1 LFRRAKSRILVPTI
15 AILAA
20 WTASGCTAAFGPGYT
35 IEKQRVEVSYTQQT
49 PDRVSVRTSYE
60 LKNTGTRPLSVLELQ
75 PPDSAIIPP
84 QDLHVQW
91 RGKTIEIPAVKPTD
105 NPVDMLRVALPAS
118 WEIGESGEFL
128 VIYDVKISPEKSA
141 IGANH
146 GAAFFLPSSGWLPA
160 LLPAHGAF
168 ATGGAPPPK
177 WNLVVNVPE
186 GYRVRASGENRGAE
200 KHSKAAGVRF
210 EQMSGTNFDPY
221 VAAGPYVEQQIHSTG
236 RTIIFWTATP
246 LANNRSG
253 QLGKLIAA
261 DDSFFS
267 TEFGAAE
274 KNKSP
279 IYLIECPQGTPALQD
294 RPWTSQTGCLTQP
307 HSVVIPS
314 EDFRTNFGK
323 GAPEGYMKS
332 VDLQLAAT
340 WLYFSARLGR
350 YNALFPLAAV
360 PDYAGIDLAVSR
372 KPDSRNQ
379 AVRDLL
385 QKVDTIPD
393 GGKQL
398 VRIDAQDSPELKD
411 RARAESV
418 LFFFALEDRC
428 GAKNVHKGLA
438 RASRLL
444 RGETWDPADL
454 RSAIEAECGGPV
466 LDSFFREWMHSS
478 QIPPEFRARYASSTA
493 IK

>member
-1 LFRRAKSRILVPTI
+1 M
-15 AILAA
+15 
-20 WTASGCTAAFGPGYT
+20 
-35 IEKQRVEVSYTQQT
+35 SYTQQT
-49 PDRVSVRTSYE
+49 PDRVSVRASYE

-75 PPDSAIIPP
+75 PPDSEIIQP
-84 QDLHVQW
+84 QDLRVEW
-91 RGKTIEIPAVKPTD
+91 RGKTIEIPSVKSADDTAD
-105 NPVDMLRVALPAS
+105 TLRAALPAS

-128 VIYDVKISPEKSA
+128 VSYDVKISPQKSA

-146 GAAFFLPSSGWLPA
+146 GATFFLPSSGWLPA

-177 WNLVVNVPE
+177 WDLVVSVPE
-186 GYRVRASGENRGAE
+186 GYRVRASGEDRGAE
-200 KHSKAAGVRF
+200 KRAKGAGVRF
-210 EQMSGTNFDPY
+210 EQKSGSNFDAY
-221 VAAGPYVEQQIHSTG
+221 VAAGPYIEQQVHSTG
-236 RTIIFWTATP
+236 RTVIFWTSTP

-253 QLGKLIAA
+253 QLSKLIAA

-267 TEFGAAE
+267 TEFGAGE
-274 KNKSP
+274 TKSP
-279 IYLIECPQGTPALQD
+279 IYLIECPQGAPRSQE

-314 EDFRTNFGK
+314 EDFSAN
-323 GAPEGYMKS
+323 APDGYMKS

-350 YNALFPLAAV
+350 YDALFPLAAV
-360 PDYAGIDLAVSR
+360 PDYAGIDLSVSR
-372 KPDSRNQ
+372 NPQSRNET
-379 AVRDLL
+379 VRDLL
-385 QKVDTIPD
+385 HQVDVIPD
-393 GGKQL
+393 GGKPL
-398 VRIDAQDSPELKD
+398 GHVLAQDPPEVKD

-444 RGETWDPADL
+444 RGETWGPADL

-466 LDSFFREWMHSS
+466 LDSFFREWMHGPG
-478 QIPPEFRARYASSTA
+478 IPPEFRARYVTSAA
-493 IK
+493 AN

>member
-1 LFRRAKSRILVPTI
+1 M
-15 AILAA
+15 
-20 WTASGCTAAFGPGYT
+20 ASGCTAAFGPGYT
-35 IEKQRVEVSYTQQT
+35 IEKQRVDVSYTQQT
-49 PDRVSVRTSYE
+49 PDRVSVRASYE
-60 LKNTGTRPLSVLELQ
+60 LKNTGTRPLSTLELQ
-75 PPDSAIIPP
+75 PPDAEIIPP
-84 QDLHVQW
+84 QDLRVEW
-91 RGKTIEIPAVKPTD
+91 RGKTIEIPTVKPAD
-105 NPVDMLRVALPAS
+105 NTADTLRAALPES
-118 WEIGESGEFL
+118 WAIGESGEFL
-128 VIYDVKISPEKSA
+128 VSYDVKISPEKSA

-146 GAAFFLPSSGWLPA
+146 SAAFFLPSSGWLPA

-177 WNLVVNVPE
+177 WDLVVNVPE
-186 GYRVRASGENRGAE
+186 GYRVRASGENRGAD
-200 KHSKAAGVRF
+200 KKAKGAGVRF
-210 EQMSGTNFDPY
+210 EQLSGTNFDPY
-221 VAAGPYVEQQIHSTG
+221 VAAGPYIEQQIHSTG
-236 RTIIFWTATP
+236 RTVIFWTASP

-253 QLGKLIAA
+253 ALGKLIAA
-261 DDSFFS
+261 ADSFFT

-279 IYLIECPQGTPALQD
+279 IYLIECPQGTPVSQE

-314 EDFRTNFGK
+314 EDFAVS
-323 GAPEGYMKS
+323 APEGYMKS

-350 YNALFPLAAV
+350 YDALFPLVAV

-372 KPDSRNQ
+372 NPESRNQ

-385 QKVDTIPD
+385 HKVDAIPSD
-393 GGKQL
+393 GKPL
-398 VRIDAQDSPELKD
+398 AHVLTEDPLDVKD
-411 RARAESV
+411 RARAESI

-444 RGETWDPADL
+444 RGETWGPADL
-454 RSAIEAECGGPV
+454 RSAIEAECGGPA
-466 LDSFFREWMHSS
+466 LDSFFREWMHGPG
-478 QIPPEFRARYASSTA
+478 IPPEFRARYAA
-493 IK
+493 AK

>member
-1 LFRRAKSRILVPTI
+1 LLPAV

-35 IEKQRVEVSYTQQT
+35 VEKQRVEVSYTQQT
-49 PDRVSVRTSYE
+49 PDRVSVRASYE
-60 LKNTGTRPLSVLELQ
+60 LKNTGTRPLSMLELQ
-75 PPDSAIIPP
+75 PPDSEIIQP
-84 QDLHVQW
+84 QDLRVEW
-91 RGKTIEIPAVKPTD
+91 RGKTIEIPAPKPAD
-105 NPVDMLRVALPAS
+105 NTADTLRAALPGI

-128 VIYDVKISPEKSA
+128 VSYDVKISPEKSA

-177 WNLVVNVPE
+177 WDLVVNVPE
-186 GYRVRASGENRGAE
+186 GYRVRASGENRGAD
-200 KHSKAAGVRF
+200 KKARGAGVRF
-210 EQMSGTNFDPY
+210 EQQSGTNFDAY
-221 VAAGPYVEQQIHSTG
+221 VSAGPYVEQQIHSNG
-236 RTIIFWTATP
+236 RTVIFWTATP

-261 DDSFFS
+261 DDSFFT
-267 TEFGAAE
+267 TEFGADE

-279 IYLIECPQGTPALQD
+279 VYLIECPQGTPSSQE
-294 RPWTSQTGCLTQP
+294 RPWISQTGCLTQP

-314 EDFRTNFGK
+314 EDFAADLGT

-340 WLYFSARLGR
+340 WLYFSARIGK
-350 YNALFPLAAV
+350 YDALFPLAAV
-360 PDYAGIDLAVSR
+360 PDYAGIALAVSR
-372 KPDSRNQ
+372 KPESRNQ

-385 QKVDTIPD
+385 HQVDTIPD
-393 GGKQL
+393 AGKPL
-398 VRIDAQDSPELKD
+398 AHVAAQDPPDVKD
-411 RARAESV
+411 RARAESI

-444 RGETWDPADL
+444 RGETWGPADL

-466 LDSFFREWMHSS
+466 LDGFFREWMHSS
-478 QIPPEFRARYASSTA
+478 QIPAEFRARYAASTA
-493 IK
+493 TK

>member
-1 LFRRAKSRILVPTI
+1 
-15 AILAA
+15 
-20 WTASGCTAAFGPGYT
+20 
-35 IEKQRVEVSYTQQT
+35 VSYSRQT
-49 PDRVSVRTSYE
+49 PDRVSVHASYE

-75 PPDSAIIPP
+75 PPDSEIIQP
-84 QDLHVQW
+84 QDLRVEW
-91 RGKTIEIPAVKPTD
+91 RGKIIEIPSAKPAD
-105 NPVDMLRVALPAS
+105 NTADILRAALPGS

-128 VIYDVKISPEKSA
+128 VSYDVKISPEKSA
-141 IGANH
+141 IGANL

-168 ATGGAPPPK
+168 ATGGAPPLK
-177 WNLVVNVPE
+177 WDLLVNVPA
-186 GYRVRASGENRGAE
+186 GYRVRASGENRGLD
-200 KHSKAAGVRF
+200 KKAKGAGVRF
-210 EQMSGTNFDPY
+210 EQQSGTNFDAY
-221 VAAGPYVEQQIHSTG
+221 VAAGPYIEQQVQSAG
-236 RTIIFWTATP
+236 RTVIFWTASP
-246 LANNRSG
+246 LASNRSG

-261 DDSFFS
+261 DDSFF
-267 TEFGAAE
+267 TAEFGAAE

-279 IYLIECPQGTPALQD
+279 IYLIECPQGAPSSQE
-294 RPWTSQTGCLTQP
+294 RPWVSQTGCLTQP

-314 EDFRTNFGK
+314 EDFTANFGT

-350 YNALFPLAAV
+350 YDSLFPLAAV

-372 KPDSRNQ
+372 NPQSRNQ

-385 QKVDTIPD
+385 HQVDAIPN
-393 GGKQL
+393 GGKPL
-398 VRIDAQDSPELKD
+398 AHIMAQDSSDLKD
-411 RARAESV
+411 RARAESI

-444 RGETWDPADL
+444 RGEIWGPADL
-454 RSAIEAECGGPV
+454 RSAIEAECGGPA
-466 LDSFFREWMHSS
+466 LDSFFREWMHGSG
-478 QIPPEFRARYASSTA
+478 IPVEFRARYAASTA
-493 IK
+493 AK

>member
-1 LFRRAKSRILVPTI
+1 LIPGVT
-15 AILAA
+15 ILAA
-20 WTASGCTAAFGPGYT
+20 WMASGCTAAFGPGYT
-35 IEKQRVEVSYTQQT
+35 VEKQRVDVSYTQQT
-49 PDRVSVRTSYE
+49 PDHVSVRASYE
-60 LKNTGTRPLSVLELQ
+60 LKNTGTRPLSVVELQ
-75 PPDSAIIPP
+75 PPDAEIIQP
-84 QDLHVQW
+84 QDLRVEW
-91 RGKTIEIPAVKPTD
+91 RGKTIEIPAAKPAD
-105 NPVDMLRVALPAS
+105 NTADILRAALPESLA
-118 WEIGESGEFL
+118 IGESGEFL
-128 VIYDVKISPEKSA
+128 VSYDVKISPEKSA
-141 IGANH
+141 IGSNH

-168 ATGGAPPPK
+168 ATGGTPPPK
-177 WNLVVNVPE
+177 WDLVVSVPD
-186 GYRVRASGENRGAE
+186 GYRVRASGENRGPD
-200 KHSKAAGVRF
+200 KRSTSKKAKGAGVRF
-210 EQMSGTNFDPY
+210 EQQSGTNFDAY
-221 VAAGPYVEQQIHSTG
+221 VAAGPYIEQQVHSAG
-236 RTIIFWTATP
+236 RTVIFWTASP

-253 QLGKLIAA
+253 ELGKLIAA

-267 TEFGAAE
+267 AEFGATE

-279 IYLIECPQGTPALQD
+279 IWLIECPQGTPRSQE
-294 RPWTSQTGCLTQP
+294 RPWISQTGCLTQP
-307 HSVVIPS
+307 RSAVVPT
-314 EDFRTNFGK
+314 DFFG
-323 GAPEGYMKS
+323 ATPPEGYMKS

-350 YNALFPLAAV
+350 YDALFPLAAV

-372 KPDSRNQ
+372 NPESRNQ

-385 QKVDTIPD
+385 REVDAIPD

-398 VRIDAQDSPELKD
+398 VRVDAQDSPEVKD

-428 GAKNVHKGLA
+428 DAKNVHKGLA

-444 RGETWDPADL
+444 RGATWGPADL

-478 QIPPEFRARYASSTA
+478 QIPAEFRARYAVA
-493 IK
+493 K

>member
-1 LFRRAKSRILVPTI
+1 LLPAV

-20 WTASGCTAAFGPGYT
+20 WMASGCTAAFGPGYT
-35 IEKQRVEVSYTQQT
+35 VEKQRVDVSYSQQT
-49 PDRVSVRTSYE
+49 PDHVSVRASYE
-60 LKNTGTRPLSVLELQ
+60 LKNTGTRPLSALELQ
-75 PPDSAIIPP
+75 PPDAEIIQP
-84 QDLHVQW
+84 QDLHVEW
-91 RGKTIEIPAVKPTD
+91 RGKTVEIPSTKSAD
-105 NPVDMLRVALPAS
+105 NTADILRAALPES
-118 WEIGESGEFL
+118 WAIGESGEFL
-128 VIYDVKISPEKSA
+128 VFYDVKISPEKSA

-177 WNLVVNVPE
+177 WDLVVSVPE
-186 GYRVRASGENRGAE
+186 GYRVRASGENRGAD
-200 KHSKAAGVRF
+200 KKAKGAGLRF
-210 EQMSGTNFDPY
+210 EQQSGTNFDAY
-221 VAAGPYVEQQIHSTG
+221 VSAGPYVEQQIHSSG
-236 RTIIFWTATP
+236 RTVIFWTASP

-253 QLGKLIAA
+253 ALGKLIAA
-261 DDSFFS
+261 DDSFFT
-267 TEFGAAE
+267 TEFGAPE

-279 IYLIECPQGTPALQD
+279 IYLIECPEGTPRSQD
-294 RPWTSQTGCLTQP
+294 RPWVSQTGCLTQP

-314 EDFRTNFGK
+314 EDFAADFRT

-350 YNALFPLAAV
+350 YDALFPLAAV

-372 KPDSRNQ
+372 NPQSRNQ

-385 QKVDTIPD
+385 HQVDAIPD

-398 VRIDAQDSPELKD
+398 AHVVAQDSPEIKD
-411 RARAESV
+411 RARAESI

-444 RGETWDPADL
+444 RGATWGPADL

-466 LDSFFREWMHSS
+466 LDGFFREWMHSS
-478 QIPPEFRARYASSTA
+478 QIPPEFRARYATSTA
-493 IK
+493 AK

>member
-1 LFRRAKSRILVPTI
+1 LDRPTTSRVFLPAV

-35 IEKQRVEVSYTQQT
+35 VEKQRVDVSYSQQT
-49 PDRVSVRTSYE
+49 PDRVSVRASYE
-60 LKNTGTRPLSVLELQ
+60 LKNTGTRPLSALELQ
-75 PPDSAIIPP
+75 PPDSEIIQP
-84 QDLHVQW
+84 QDLRVEW
-91 RGKTIEIPAVKPTD
+91 RGKTIEIPAAKPAD
-105 NPVDMLRVALPAS
+105 NTAVTLRAALPAS

-128 VIYDVKISPEKSA
+128 VSYDVKISPEKSA

-177 WNLVVNVPE
+177 WDLDVSVPE
-186 GYRVRASGENRGAE
+186 GYRVRASGEDRGAE
-200 KHSKAAGVRF
+200 KHGTRGAVRF
-210 EQMSGTNFDPY
+210 EQRPGINFDAY
-221 VAAGPYVEQQIHSTG
+221 VSAGPYAVQQVHSSAGTVV
-236 RTIIFWTATP
+236 FWTASP
-246 LANNRSG
+246 LTSQRSHE
-253 QLGKLIAA
+253 LEKLVSSDA
-261 DDSFFS
+261 DFFT
-267 TEFGAAE
+267 TEFGAGE
-274 KNKSP
+274 TKSP
-279 IYLIECPQGTPALQD
+279 IYLIECPQGAPGSQE

-314 EDFRTNFGK
+314 EDLAAN
-323 GAPEGYMKS
+323 APDGYMKS

-350 YNALFPLAAV
+350 YDALFPLAAV

-372 KPDSRNQ
+372 NPQSRNQ

-385 QKVDTIPD
+385 RQVDAIPD
-393 GGKQL
+393 GGKPL
-398 VRIDAQDSPELKD
+398 AHVLAQDPPDVKD
-411 RARAESV
+411 RARAESI

-444 RGETWDPADL
+444 RGATWGPADL

-466 LDSFFREWMHSS
+466 LDSFFREWMHGPG
-478 QIPPEFRARYASSTA
+478 IPPEFRARYATSAATN
-493 IK
+493 

>member
-1 LFRRAKSRILVPTI
+1 LFRRVTSRVFLPALAV
-15 AILAA
+15 LAA

-35 IEKQRVEVSYTQQT
+35 VEKQRVDVSYSQQT
-49 PDRVSVRTSYE
+49 PEHVSVRASYE

-75 PPDSAIIPP
+75 PPDSEIILP
-84 QDLHVQW
+84 QDLRVEW
-91 RGKTIEIPAVKPTD
+91 RGKTIEIPAVKSAENT
-105 NPVDMLRVALPAS
+105 VETLRAALPAS

-128 VIYDVKISPEKSA
+128 VSYDVKISPEKSA

-168 ATGGAPPPK
+168 ATGGAPPSK
-177 WNLVVNVPE
+177 WDLVVNVPE

-200 KHSKAAGVRF
+200 KHSKSPGVRF
-210 EQMSGTNFDPY
+210 EQLSGTNFDAY
-221 VAAGPYVEQQIHSTG
+221 VAAGPYIEQQIHSTG
-236 RTIIFWTATP
+236 RTVIFWTSTP

-253 QLGKLIAA
+253 QLGKLISSDAE
-261 DDSFFS
+261 FFTS
-267 TEFGAAE
+267 EFGASE

-279 IYLIECPQGTPALQD
+279 IYLIECPQGTPSSQE
-294 RPWTSQTGCLTQP
+294 RPWISQTGCLTQP

-314 EDFRTNFGK
+314 EDFAASVPDT
-323 GAPEGYMKS
+323 YMKS

-350 YNALFPLAAV
+350 YDALFPLAAV

-372 KPDSRNQ
+372 KPESRNQ
-379 AVRDLL
+379 TVRNLL
-385 QKVDTIPD
+385 QKVDAIPD
-393 GGKQL
+393 GGKPL
-398 VRIDAQDSPELKD
+398 AHIVAEDSPELKD

-428 GAKNVHKGLA
+428 GVKNVHKGLA

-444 RGETWDPADL
+444 RGETWGPADL
-454 RSAIEAECGGPV
+454 RSAIEAECSGPA
-466 LDSFFREWMHSS
+466 LDGFFREWMHSS

-493 IK
+493 TK

>member
-1 LFRRAKSRILVPTI
+1 LLPAV

-20 WTASGCTAAFGPGYT
+20 WAASGCTAAFGPGYT
-35 IEKQRVEVSYTQQT
+35 IEKQHVEVSYAQQI
-49 PDRVSVRTSYE
+49 PDRVSVRASYE
-60 LKNTGTRPLSVLELQ
+60 LKNTGTRPLSVVELQ
-75 PPDSAIIPP
+75 PPDSEIIPP
-84 QDLHVQW
+84 QDLRVEW
-91 RGKTIEIPAVKPTD
+91 RGKTIEIPTVKSADRTD
-105 NPVDMLRVALPAS
+105 DTLRAALPGN

-128 VIYDVKISPEKSA
+128 ISYDVKISPAQSA
-141 IGANH
+141 IGANQ

-177 WNLVVNVPE
+177 WDLVVNVPN
-186 GYRVRASGENRGAE
+186 GYRVRASGENRGAD
-200 KHSKAAGVRF
+200 KRAKGAGVRF
-210 EQMSGTNFDPY
+210 EQQSGTNFDAY
-221 VAAGPYVEQQIHSTG
+221 VAAGPYLEQQIHSAG
-236 RTIIFWTATP
+236 RTVVFWTASP
-246 LANNRSG
+246 LTNKRSG
-253 QLGKLIAA
+253 ELGKLIAA

-267 TEFGAAE
+267 TEFGADE

-279 IYLIECPQGTPALQD
+279 IWIIECPQGTPKSQE
-294 RPWTSQTGCLTQP
+294 RPWASQTGCLTQP

-314 EDFRTNFGK
+314 EDFAADFRT

-350 YNALFPLAAV
+350 YDALFPLSAV
-360 PDYAGIDLAVSR
+360 PDYAAIDLAVSR
-372 KPDSRNQ
+372 NPESRNQ
-379 AVRDLL
+379 TVRDLL
-385 QKVDTIPD
+385 RRVDTIPD

-398 VRIDAQDSPELKD
+398 VRVDAQDSPELKD

-444 RGETWDPADL
+444 RGETWGPADL
-454 RSAIEAECGGPV
+454 RSAVEAECGGPV

-478 QIPPEFRARYASSTA
+478 QIPAEFRARYSSASS
-493 IK
+493 K